1 MWSPLGGKRSALDLE
16 GNPGSHTL
24 VICPADRKFLK
35 RDCVSS
41 YNSQSQCITRPA
53 REKKPSLSLF
63 MAHAQRRNLF
73 GEVLM
78 GQWPTKRD
86 KKRHQWGRRWWAGGA
101 CNCSATLNALHQ
113 LTVRAVQI
121 YLLLDHSQLKSP
133 TTGSCVKRAT
143 WSAWICANRSR
154 WSYSAICRPG
164 CIFVTHQGTRLALRN
179 DFAGQKVEKPKMKSR
194 WKAKWKSKP
203 ISYSLISPREL
214 QHNSV
219 WLCFFNIVSQIG
231 STPT

>member
-1 MWSPLGGKRSALDLE
+1 MGYFLQNSTFTFDTWRAFTWYNLGYLTQGFHSSKGSLTTSVPKLVRSWLCWSPLGGKRRALDLE

-73 GEVLM
+73 GEVLKR
-78 GQWPTKRD
+78 QWPTKGD

-113 LTVRAVQI
+113 LTVRAV
-121 YLLLDHSQLKSP
+121 
-133 TTGSCVKRAT
+133 
-143 WSAWICANRSR
+143 
-154 WSYSAICRPG
+154 
-164 CIFVTHQGTRLALRN
+164 
-179 DFAGQKVEKPKMKSR
+179 
-194 WKAKWKSKP
+194 
-203 ISYSLISPREL
+203 
-214 QHNSV
+214 
-219 WLCFFNIVSQIG
+219 
-231 STPT
+231 